1 MRHTPRFSV
10 RPFTRRYEAIPAFLL
25 ALSCLSPF
33 PLHAQ
38 PPPSPDAQGNAAQQP
53 SKPPDDASPPPASAE
68 VVTRDSAATFK
79 VRVNLVLLR
88 VVVRDQ
94 NGKVVD
100 NLKKEDFLL
109 FDNRKPQTISTFS
122 LETPL
127 SHAVPIVTVSDHPD
141 SDAVEKNP
149 SMVAALPQRFVS
161 LLFDDLHLAM
171 VDAVTVRLAAT
182 HVLESMAPSDRVAI
196 FTSSGQFSQEFTSNH
211 AFL

>member
-1 MRHTPRFSV
+1 MRQTPRFSV
-10 RPFTRRYEAIPAFLL
+10 QSFTRRCEAIAAFLL
-25 ALSCLSPF
+25 ALGCLSPF

-38 PPPSPDAQGNAAQQP
+38 TPPSPDAQGNAAQQP
-53 SKPPDDASPPPASAE
+53 SKPPDNASPPPPASAE

-149 SMVAALPQRFVS
+149 STVAALPHQFVT

-171 VDAVTVRLAAT
+171 EDAVTVRVAAT
-182 HVLESMAPSDRVAI
+182 KV
-196 FTSSGQFSQEFTSNH
+196 
-211 AFL
+211 

>member
-1 MRHTPRFSV
+1 MRQTPRFSV
-10 RPFTRRYEAIPAFLL
+10 RSCTRRCEAIAAFLL
-25 ALSCLSPF
+25 ALGCFSPLS
-33 PLHAQ
+33 LHAQ
-38 PPPSPDAQGNAAQQP
+38 TPPLQDAQP
-53 SKPPDDASPPPASAE
+53 SKSSDGASPPPASAE

-141 SDAVEKNP
+141 SDAVERNP
-149 SMVAALPQRFVS
+149 STVAALPQRFVS

-171 VDAVTVRLAAT
+171 EDAVTVRVAAT
-182 HVLESMAPSDRVAI
+182 KVFDSMGPSDRVAI
-196 FTSSGQFSQEFTSNH
+196 F
-211 AFL
+211 

>member
-1 MRHTPRFSV
+1 MRQAPRFSV
-10 RPFTRRYEAIPAFLL
+10 RSFTRRCEAIAAFVL
-25 ALSCLSPF
+25 ALCFFSL

-38 PPPSPDAQGNAAQQP
+38 TPPSPDAQGNAAQQP
-53 SKPPDDASPPPASAE
+53 SKPPDDASPPVSAE

-88 VVVRDQ
+88 VVIRDQ

-127 SHAVPIVTVSDHPD
+127 SHAVPIVT
-141 SDAVEKNP
+141 
-149 SMVAALPQRFVS
+149 
-161 LLFDDLHLAM
+161 
-171 VDAVTVRLAAT
+171 
-182 HVLESMAPSDRVAI
+182 
-196 FTSSGQFSQEFTSNH
+196 
-211 AFL
+211 